1 MVTSVNQNRHL
12 YVANKYNATVTDET
26 VVSGVSKGIIGG
38 VKVIGTGK
46 DAELIFKY
54 KGADNTLKSDRIQ
67 LNNLNYAKAIPA
79 SDMRVN
85 LKSVKV
91 ALDSSINSGNPKTG
105 QDYILRITFR
115 HWIGMSELDQYVKDA
130 AVHVTAAM
138 EADKKKFYKAMVSAL
153 NLAFSREI
161 GASKDSNPYLA
172 FGAGVSGN
180 EDGIYITEK
189 EQDWKL
195 GTDAQERVLFD
206 VQPTTI
212 FIDND
217 DVIWGEVSD
226 VPPTVEG
233 DDEQQIPN
241 PALNG
246 VATSYGNGKKIADLE
261 YFCMGERGDQYRNV
275 GWPNVIATEY
285 LVNPA
290 DEYYVLEIH
299 HGFCD
304 EGVNSYRSE
313 KDITIVSA
321 TKSVI
326 NDLIGAINSAAS
338 LNIATLS

>member
-1 MVTSVNQNRHL
+1 MVTNVNQNRHL

-180 EDGIYITEK
+180 EDGIYIVRCYDYEFIIGCHVGDTFKEEK
-189 EQDWKL
+189 Y
-195 GTDAQERVLFD
+195 TMNFSDALETNLKNCG
-206 VQPTTI
+206 
-212 FIDND
+212 FIDDNLTLLE
-217 DVIWGEVSD
+217 WLR
-226 VPPTVEG
+226 
-233 DDEQQIPN
+233 N
-241 PALNG
+241 RNFKG
-246 VATSYGNGKKIADLE
+246 VQYDHNYDL
-261 YFCMGERGDQYRNV
+261 M
-275 GWPNVIATEY
+275 
-285 LVNPA
+285 
-290 DEYYVLEIH
+290 
-299 HGFCD
+299 
-304 EGVNSYRSE
+304 
-313 KDITIVSA
+313 
-321 TKSVI
+321 
-326 NDLIGAINSAAS
+326 
-338 LNIATLS
+338 